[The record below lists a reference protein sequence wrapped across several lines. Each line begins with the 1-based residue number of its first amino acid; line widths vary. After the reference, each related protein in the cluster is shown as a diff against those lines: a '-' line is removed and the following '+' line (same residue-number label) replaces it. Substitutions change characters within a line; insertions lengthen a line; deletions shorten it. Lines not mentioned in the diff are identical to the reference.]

1 MNVTECVCHSSKL
14 LLGSTVIY
22 CHKSMACVDT
32 MLPSPTTLQLESL
45 PKTREISPDEGHMM
59 LRSYHCERC
68 HYKQSKRYYHKYSN
82 RPFIQTSTL
91 FLCKAGCKFRA
102 SFIRRTEKIDGKRK
116 PVGGN
121 YLHHFIPHAADCCVS
136 THTLNSKVR
145 RQFSYA
151 NSSPLCSPSST
162 IHRQEWIY

>member
-1 MNVTECVCHSSKL
+1 
-14 LLGSTVIY
+14 
-22 CHKSMACVDT
+22 MACVET

-45 PKTREISPDEGHMM
+45 PKTREVSPDEGHMM
-59 LRSYHCERC
+59 LRRYHCEKC

-91 FLCKAGCKFRA
+91 FLCKAGCKFRV

-121 YLHHFIPHAADCCVS
+121 YLHHFIPHSADCCVS
-136 THTLNSKVR
+136 THTLNSKLRQPVVR
-145 RQFSYA
+145 QYLIFVFPPAQSTGRHGSA
-151 NSSPLCSPSST
+151 NNCNHTTRSCS
-162 IHRQEWIY
+162 RR